1 MSIFQRLFKIGQAEA
16 QNVVNALED
25 PIRMTEQG
33 IRDLKSDL
41 QGAMI
46 GLAEVKG
53 IAIRL
58 AKEAEEAK
66 RQTSE
71 YERKAMLMLQR
82 AQSGHM
88 DMAQAERL
96 ATEALT
102 MKDSASERAIRLFQD
117 AEQQQQL
124 ASQLQEKIGQFKS
137 TISTHENELI
147 TLRARSKTAAATQKI
162 NRQLSQMDA
171 SSTIALLERMKN
183 KVEEDEALAQAY
195 GEVANIDASVDAEID
210 RALAGSQTTSTQD
223 QLAALKAKLSRASA
237 THIAS
242 TACHLP

>member
-16 QNVVNALED
+16 QNVINSLED

-33 IRDLKSDL
+33 IRDFKSDL

-53 IAIRL
+53 VAIRL

-66 RQTSE
+66 RQASE

-82 AQSGHM
+82 AQAGHM

-96 ATEALT
+96 ASEALT
-102 MKDSASERAIRLFQD
+102 MKDSASERAIRQFKD
-117 AEQQQQL
+117 AEQQQRL
-124 ASQLQEKIGQFKS
+124 ASQLQEKIGQFKL
-137 TISTHENELI
+137 TISTHENQLMA
-147 TLRARSKTAAATQKI
+147 LRGRAKTAAATKKI
-162 NRQLSQMDA
+162 NQQLSQIDS

-210 RALAGSQTTSTQD
+210 RALADSQTTSTQER
-223 QLAALKAKLSRASA
+223 LAALKVKMGLNA
-237 THIAS
+237 
-242 TACHLP
+242 